1 MKPAAFNDPTMM
13 PSGTLNSNYQQKQS
27 FDFTY
32 KNLNSTHHA
41 ELRNLESRSQIL
53 APFNT
58 TKTNLNSLVIS
69 DSVREL
75 IVDKHDVLI
84 LGMRV
89 KEIDK
94 DYEHNNNCDLDNGVF
109 NKFLQQQEKNNNNNL
124 DKHRSRAAT
133 AS

>member
-1 MKPAAFNDPTMM
+1 VHR
-13 PSGTLNSNYQQKQS
+13 QS

-58 TKTNLNSLVIS
+58 TKSNLKNLTLS
-69 DSVREL
+69 DSIKDL
-75 IVDKHDVLI
+75 IVNKHDVI
-84 LGMRV
+84 VFGVRV

-94 DYEHNNNCDLDNGVF
+94 EYEHNNNCELDNGVF
-109 NKFLQQQEKNNNNNL
+109 NKFLQQEAKNKKE
-124 DKHRSRAAT
+124 DS
-133 AS
+133 